1 MNNSAAALEVE
12 AKEYKLQLETVQS
25 GLQTEPENE
34 ELLKLKSELEEI
46 IAFTNTSIAELK
58 PAAPVAP
65 KKSSTPPT
73 KEKWSKENH
82 PAYQAGYRKRT
93 PTQATSDEAPP
104 KTSFSVNDNVFA
116 RWLSG
121 DNKFYPARITSITG
135 SSSKPV
141 YIVTF
146 KNYSSNE
153 TISNIQDI
161 KPTLFDNPK
170 KRKADGAPATP
181 TTPSTPANSNVISA
195 AASINPDLAHQ
206 AKREPSKVSDG
217 PARPV
222 KMPRTVKANKELEAG
237 KNKWQTFTTK
247 AKLSKVPKKESMF
260 RTPEGINAR
269 VGFTGS
275 GQEMRKDPSRSRHI
289 YQQGEGEDDEA

>member
-1 MNNSAAALEVE
+1 MHQKLES
-12 AKEYKLQLETVQS
+12 VQT
-25 GLQTEPENE
+25 GLQAEPENE
-34 ELLKLKSELEEI
+34 ELKKLKLELEEI
-46 IAFTNTSIAELK
+46 INFTNTSIAELK
-58 PAAPVAP
+58 PAAPIAP
-65 KKSSTPPT
+65 KKSSSPPP

-82 PAYQAGYRKRT
+82 PAYQAGYRKPT
-93 PTQATSDEAPP
+93 PTQGTSEEAPS
-104 KTSFSVNDNVFA
+104 KTTFAVNDNVFA

-153 TISNIQDI
+153 TISNTQDI
-161 KPTLFDNPK
+161 RSTPSDNPK
-170 KRKADGAPATP
+170 KRKVDGTPATP
-181 TTPSTPANSNVISA
+181 ATPSTPANASVISA
-195 AASINPDLAHQ
+195 AATINPDLAHQ

-217 PARPV
+217 PPRPV
-222 KMPRTVKANKELEAG
+222 KMPRKVKANKELEAG
-237 KNKWQTFTTK
+237 KNKWQNFTTK
-247 AKLSKVPKKESMF
+247 AKLGKVPKKESMF

-289 YQQGEGEDDEA
+289 YQQGEEEEGT